1 MGQEMLLLPR
11 MLQSIQILQ
20 LPGLELESYL
30 RQAAEENEALVVEDA
45 EPRPEPPERFERRP
59 RGTRDA
65 TDRHDEWLQNQP
77 DREHGLAEFLE
88 EQLALL
94 DAEPRT
100 LDWARFLIR
109 SIDDNGYLTLSDDE
123 LLARAALDGLDG
135 GASELAAAQAV
146 LASLEP
152 RGIGARDAIDA
163 LVRQLDPGDPEY
175 AALRRLLA
183 EFLGELARNK
193 LPHVAREMKLSVDE
207 VRALLARLS
216 ELDPRPAARLA
227 TGTAPPIL
235 PDVVVE
241 PTAEGFDVRVDRSGW
256 PAVAVDPTIAQIAR
270 DRRQPGEVRR
280 YLRGKIDK
288 ARWIVEALELRGTTL
303 LEIARALFARQR
315 AFLERGPG
323 HLAPLKMTDLAAEVG
338 LHTSTVS
345 RAVAGK
351 YAQTPWG
358 ILPLRHFFQ
367 AAGSDGDT
375 ARDDVREQ
383 VRAVFAAEDAARP
396 LSDDEVVGT
405 MRARGIELARRTVTK
420 YRKELGIPSSY
431 RRRRY

>member
-20 LPGLELESYL
+20 LPGLELEAYL

-45 EPRPEPPERFERRP
+45 ERPPELPRRP
-59 RGTRDA
+59 RASREA

-77 DREHGLAEFLE
+77 DREPGLAELLE

-94 DAEPRT
+94 DLGPAT
-100 LDWARFLIR
+100 LAWTRFLIR
-109 SIDDNGYLTLSDDE
+109 CIDENGYLSLGDDE
-123 LLARAALDGLDG
+123 LAARGTAEGLDG
-135 GASELAAAQAV
+135 GAAELAAAQAV

-152 RGIGARDAIDA
+152 RGIGARNAVDA
-163 LVRQLDPGDPEY
+163 LVRQLEPEDPQY
-175 AALRRLLA
+175 SALRRLLS

-207 VRALLARLS
+207 LRSLVARLS
-216 ELDPRPAARLA
+216 ELDPRPAASLA
-227 TGTAPPIL
+227 SSSAPPIV

-241 PTAEGFDVRVDRSGW
+241 RTPDGFEVEVVRSGW

-270 DRRQPGEVRR
+270 DRRQPGELRR

-288 ARWIVEALELRGTTL
+288 ARWIVEALEQRGSTL
-303 LEIARALFARQR
+303 LEIARALFAHQR
-315 AFLERGPG
+315 PFLERGPG
-323 HLAPLKMTDLAAEVG
+323 HLAPLKMTDLAAELG

-345 RAVAGK
+345 RAVSGK

-367 AAGSDGDT
+367 SAGSDGDT

-383 VRAVFAAEDAARP
+383 VRAVFAAEDRTRP
-396 LSDDEVVGT
+396 LSDDEVVEA